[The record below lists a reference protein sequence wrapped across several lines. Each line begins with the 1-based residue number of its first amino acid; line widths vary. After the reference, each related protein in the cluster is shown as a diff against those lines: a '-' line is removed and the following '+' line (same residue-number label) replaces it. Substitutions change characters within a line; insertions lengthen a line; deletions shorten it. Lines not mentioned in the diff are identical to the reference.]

1 MSTNWRISSFNGAL
15 LAAYFIPTWTI
26 VAFKIMISP
35 IHGLY
40 ERPNIS
46 VALFISDHLQ
56 LAALN
61 TVRFAWLLALG
72 KLTVV
77 AFFALFVVLL
87 TRASIR
93 KSGGCDEALGIALAI
108 GSVISFASMVMASQ
122 VGESAALR
130 LHATELLLLLGTAIV
145 LVVERPA
152 EPQPARSTASSRP
165 VAAAC
170 RGCWTI
176 ADAVRR
182 LASADRSRRP
192 CFETARVAAL
202 LSMRSLCFS
211 KSDLIL
217 RSVATRRVSKRWAA
231 MPICDSR
238 Y

>member
-1 MSTNWRISSFNGAL
+1 MGSGMSTSWRISSFNGAL

-26 VAFKIMISP
+26 VAFKIIISP

-56 LAALN
+56 LAAIN

-77 AFFALFVVLL
+77 AFFALFVVLI

-93 KSGGCDEALGIALAI
+93 KTGGCDEALGIALAI
-108 GSVISFASMVMASQ
+108 GSLISFASMVLASQ

-145 LVVERPA
+145 LLVERPA
-152 EPQPARSTASSRP
+152 LPQTEQ
-165 VAAAC
+165 
-170 RGCWTI
+170 
-176 ADAVRR
+176 
-182 LASADRSRRP
+182 SATSP
-192 CFETARVAAL
+192 E
-202 LSMRSLCFS
+202 LSLRHPR
-211 KSDLIL
+211 IL
-217 RSVATRRVSKRWAA
+217 DNT
-231 MPICDSR
+231 
-238 Y
+238 

>member
-56 LAALN
+56 LAAMT

-77 AFFALFVVLL
+77 AFFGIFLVFI
-87 TRASIR
+87 TRVSIR
-93 KSGGCDEALGIALAI
+93 KTGGCDEALAMALAI
-108 GSVISFASMVMASQ
+108 GSVISFVSMLMASQ
-122 VGESAALR
+122 VGETAALR

-145 LVVERPA
+145 LLVERPA
-152 EPQPARSTASSRP
+152 QAETHVDNSVTAGDLSLQQPQ
-165 VAAAC
+165 
-170 RGCWTI
+170 
-176 ADAVRR
+176 
-182 LASADRSRRP
+182 
-192 CFETARVAAL
+192 L
-202 LSMRSLCFS
+202 LNNR
-211 KSDLIL
+211 
-217 RSVATRRVSKRWAA
+217 
-231 MPICDSR
+231 
-238 Y
+238 